1 MTIEGGLRDFVR
13 RRLLSDFERGI
24 LDDLRVLDERVEELE
39 TQEFT
44 QPGVTGGYTLIEE
57 KSPTGGSSVTFS
69 SIPST
74 FRHLELWA
82 IAQAEKDPAGE
93 GWTVGMRINGNTTAA
108 NYHQTTHFYVD
119 SRGGSGDLHTLAGV
133 AVVDYIHWLVAP
145 DPGDAD
151 IANEEFGFGIAKF
164 PYYASTVAWKGVN
177 AQSGFFIGSNR
188 VNIEGRTTDG
198 RVKETNAISS
208 IELFF
213 PSAGVTYQTG
223 TKFSLYGIG

>member
-1 MTIEGGLRDFVR
+1 MRKFNNHEKRLRD
-13 RRLLSDFERGI
+13 
-24 LDDLRVLDERVEELE
+24 LE
-39 TQEFT
+39 TQEF
-44 QPGVTGGYTLIEE
+44 QRSGIGGGYTLIEE
-57 KSPTGGSSVTFS
+57 KSPTSGSSVTFS
-69 SIPST
+69 SIPSI
-74 FRHLELWA
+74 FRHLDLWA
-82 IAQAEKDPAGE
+82 IVQGEKDPAGE

-119 SRGGSGDLHTLAGV
+119 TRGGSGDLHTLAGV

-208 IELFF
+208 IEVFF
-213 PSAGVTYQTG
+213 PSAGVAYQNG
-223 TKFSLYGIG
+223 TKLSLYGIG